1 MKIRGFLVVLVLAA
15 VAVYFL
21 WIAKT
26 GEKQVLEKVEMFSKV
41 KQEVTK
47 INMDSL
53 SKDILTFVTQEGR
66 TPKDFKELRKYH
78 ALLPVGLDGWGTA
91 IKYERLSSDDFR
103 LISAGKDKTFNTSD
117 DIVIDY

>member
-1 MKIRGFLVVLVLAA
+1 MKTRGFLVVLVLAA
-15 VAVYFL
+15 GAVYFL

-26 GEKQVLEKVEMFSKV
+26 GEKQVVEEVEMFSKV

-53 SKDILTFVTQEGR
+53 SKEVLAFVTQEGR

-78 ALLPVGLDGWGTA
+78 APLVMGLDGWGTA
-91 IKYERLSSDDFR
+91 IKYERLSIDDFR
-103 LISAGKDKTFNTSD
+103 LISAGKDKVFNTSD